1 MDKYITLKQQVLD
14 LLQQKFPEDRHY
26 YRGASHTINALNVVE
41 EYIDYMRVGTYEAQI
56 LRLGVLMRDL
66 GELTLVENGEDGIEL
81 VKKIMAD
88 AGYSFVQTKVVA
100 DLVKSTRQPHR
111 PTNLLERIICD
122 VDMEFL
128 GREDHEEASE
138 MFFQE
143 LLKNS
148 MVSSREE
155 WDQWQQEMLDN
166 HKYHTP
172 YGRERFM
179 AVRS

>member
-1 MDKYITLKQQVLD
+1 MDKYITLKEQVLD
-14 LLQQKFPEDRHY
+14 LLQLKFPEDRHY
-26 YRGASHTINALNVVE
+26 FRGASHTINALSVVE
-41 EYIDYMRVGTYEAQI
+41 EYIDNMRLGTYEAQI
-56 LRLGVLMRDL
+56 LRMGVLMRDL
-66 GELTLVENGEDGIEL
+66 AELNTIEHGEDGIEL
-81 VKKIMAD
+81 VKKTMSD
-88 AGYSFVQTKVVA
+88 AGFTFVQTKVVS
-100 DLVKSTRQPHR
+100 DLVKSSRRPHR

-128 GREDHEEASE
+128 GREDHEEANE

-148 MVSSREE
+148 LVSSREE
-155 WDQWQQEMLDN
+155 WEQWQQDMLEN
-166 HKYHTP
+166 YKYHTP